1 MLPRLLPKKK
11 KVFALNFIVSQL
23 LVRRR
28 QCNLLN
34 LLVQFGTPANSEA
47 TKVRSILNRR
57 SQIKIL
63 IGTLVERKSWLLFE
77 LMKRSH
83 LYTLQSAVLILVNAK
98 LFMNSIAIHAAIK
111 HNTTSAALKRKR
123 Q

>member
-1 MLPRLLPKKK
+1 MTKAFTQKK

-34 LLVQFGTPANSEA
+34 LLVQFDTPANSEA

-111 HNTTSAALKRKR
+111 RNTTSAALKRKR